1 MTSRRRRFNSNSP
14 WKGVY
19 FDRVKNAYRAYQT
32 VKGKREHLGY
42 YSSEIEAA
50 RAVDNATRETY
61 GAEGKYNLPL
71 MGESSAI

>member
-50 RAVDNATRETY
+50 RAVDVAARAIW
-61 GAEGKYNLPL
+61 GKEGRYNFPGP
-71 MGESSAI
+71 GERSAL